1 MSRFIYSGP
10 VMEFDRLVASN
21 WRGETVA
28 ESISKA
34 RSNLTYQF
42 KKQNNRLPGCKI
54 SLPGVVIEET
64 NRRLT

>member
-1 MSRFIYSGP
+1 MNKFVYAGP

-34 RSNLTYQF
+34 RSNLTYQY
-42 KKQNNRLPGCKI
+42 KKQNNRVPGCKVT
-54 SLPGVVIEET
+54 LPGVIIMEMG
-64 NRRLT
+64 RR